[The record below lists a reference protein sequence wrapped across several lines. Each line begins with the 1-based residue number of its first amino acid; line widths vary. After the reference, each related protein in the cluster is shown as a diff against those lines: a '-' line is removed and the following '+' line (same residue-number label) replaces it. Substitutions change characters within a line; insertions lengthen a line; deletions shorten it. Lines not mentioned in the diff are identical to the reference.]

1 MIASDLPE
9 KRGVGTVGPHHPTK
23 FQLSTPNGLY
33 VIRGQSR
40 NVKNVRKFLGRSAL
54 IFKSAEIPK
63 YTFCRGRRAM
73 SFWLITFRHFPYMTS
88 QRPSKVEKLH
98 LCNMFRP
105 PYLRHL

>member
-54 IFKSAEIPK
+54 IFKSAEISK
-63 YTFCRGRRAM
+63 YTSCRGRRPI
-73 SFWLITFRHFPYMTS
+73 SSWLIISGHILKRS
-88 QRPSKVEKLH
+88 AQRSPKDEKKS
-98 LCNMFRP
+98 RI
-105 PYLRHL
+105 R